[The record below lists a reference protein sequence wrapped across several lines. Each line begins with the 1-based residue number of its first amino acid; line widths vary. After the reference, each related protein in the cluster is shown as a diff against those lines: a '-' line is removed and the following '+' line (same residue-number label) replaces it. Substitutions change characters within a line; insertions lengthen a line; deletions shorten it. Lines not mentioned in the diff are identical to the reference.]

1 MEDVLDVYQRPYDAK
16 RPVVC
21 MDELSKQLTKETR
34 KPIPA
39 CAGRVEKY
47 DTEYERNGTANIFLY
62 IEPLNAR
69 FVTSITAQ
77 RTKPDWAATI
87 KVLVDEQYPDVE
99 KIILIMDNLNTH
111 TGASLYETFEPE
123 EARRLLN
130 KLEIHYTPKHGSW
143 LNIAEIGLS
152 MLSGQCL
159 DRRIPDMNTLTNE
172 VAAWTKSINTMN
184 KKIDWQFTTKDAR
197 RELKRLYPTI
207 LTL

>member
-1 MEDVLDVYQRPYDAK
+1 MEDVLEVYQRPYDPK

-34 KPIPA
+34 QPILA
-39 CAGRVEKY
+39 STGRVEKY
-47 DTEYERNGTANIFLY
+47 DTEYERNSTANIFLY
-62 IEPLNAR
+62 IEPLKAR
-69 FVTSITAQ
+69 FVTTVTAQ

-87 KVLVDEQYPDVE
+87 KTLVDDQYPDVE
-99 KIILIMDNLNTH
+99 KIVLIMDNLNTH
-111 TGASLYETFEPE
+111 TGSSLYETFEPE
-123 EARRLLN
+123 EARRLLE

-159 DRRIPDMNTLTNE
+159 DRRIPDMKTLTAE
-172 VAAWTKSINTMN
+172 VAAWMQLTNAKQ
-184 KKIDWQFTTKDAR
+184 KKVDWQFTTADAR
-197 RELKRLYPTI
+197 IKLKRLYPTI

>member
-1 MEDVLDVYQRPYDAK
+1 MEDVLDVYQRPYDPN

-21 MDELSKQLTKETR
+21 MDELSKQLTRETR
-34 KPIPA
+34 QPIPA
-39 CAGRVEKY
+39 SAGRVEKY

-62 IEPLNAR
+62 IEPLKAT
-69 FVTSITAQ
+69 FVTKVTEQ

-87 KVLVDEQYPDVE
+87 KVLVDEQYPYVE
-99 KIILIMDNLNTH
+99 KIVLVMDNLNTH
-111 TGASLYETFEPE
+111 TGASLYETFDPY

-159 DRRIPDMNTLTNE
+159 DRRIPDIQTLTKE
-172 VAAWTKSINTMN
+172 VAAWTKKINTAQ
-184 KKIDWQFTTKDAR
+184 KKIDWQFTTADAR
-197 RELKRLYPTI
+197 ISLKRLYPTI
-207 LTL
+207 LAL

>member
-1 MEDVLDVYQRPYDAK
+1 MEDVLEVYERAYDPK

-34 KPIPA
+34 QPIPA
-39 CAGRVEKY
+39 CVGRVEKY

-62 IEPLNAR
+62 IEPLTAR
-69 FVTSITAQ
+69 FVTKVTAQ
-77 RTKPDWAATI
+77 RTKPDWATTI
-87 KVLVDEQYPDVE
+87 KTLVDEQYADVE

-111 TGASLYETFEPE
+111 TGASLYETFEPK
-123 EARRLLN
+123 EARRLLD

-152 MLSGQCL
+152 ILSGQCL
-159 DRRIPDMNTLTNE
+159 DRRIPDMHTLTDE
-172 VAAWTKSINTMN
+172 VTAWTEQINRAH
-184 KKIDWQFTTKDAR
+184 KKINWQFTTADAR
-197 RELKRLYPTI
+197 IHLKRLYPTI